1 MLISPWHLTANPAA
15 TQVAAGS
22 GLQDYSG
29 NVCDS
34 AGNISRPQWSFQPE
48 RDENGKGRKRQKMA
62 DGTKGV
68 PIFFCS
74 VRTLGWLAKS
84 IWDPTFSCGCRPH
97 LQGISEP

>member
-34 AGNISRPQWSFQPE
+34 AGNISRPQWSFSTRTGRE
-48 RDENGKGRKRQKMA
+48 RQGQKKAENGGWNERRPNILLQCQ
-62 DGTKGV
+62 D
-68 PIFFCS
+68 
-74 VRTLGWLAKS
+74 VRLAGQIDLGSNLLWAVS
-84 IWDPTFSCGCRPH
+84 Y
-97 LQGISEP
+97 